1 VHQVSII
8 LGPNLNMLGKR
19 ESQYY
24 GDLTLDQIKK
34 LTESK
39 IQNLPVKIQ
48 WFQSN
53 SESEIVEKIQA
64 CSKSSDSGIVINPG
78 AYTHTSVAIHD
89 ALKTFKGPIVE
100 VHLSN
105 VTSRES
111 FRSPRLTSQA
121 ASIII
126 EGLGKLAFYI
136 GIISLLERIEDG
148 ISNSRS

>member
-1 VHQVSII
+1 
-8 LGPNLNMLGKR
+8 MLGKR
-19 ESQYY
+19 ESHFY
-24 GDLTLDQIKK
+24 GDLTLDQIKAF
-34 LTESK
+34 TEDK
-39 IQNLPVKIQ
+39 IKKLPVKIQ

-53 SESEIVEKIQA
+53 SETEIVEKIHQ
-64 CSKSSDSGIVINPG
+64 STIKNDSGIIINPG
-78 AYTHTSVAIHD
+78 AFTHTSIAIHD
-89 ALKTFKGPIVE
+89 ALKTFKGTVVE
-100 VHLSN
+100 VHLSH

-136 GIISLLERIEDG
+136 GIVSLLERIEDG

>member
-1 VHQVSII
+1 
-8 LGPNLNMLGKR
+8 MR
-19 ESQYY
+19 EAHYY
-24 GDLTLDQIKK
+24 GSQTLAEITKS
-34 LTESK
+34 TESK
-39 IQNLPVKIQ
+39 VANLPVKLD

-53 SESEIVEKIQA
+53 SEQEIVTKIQKCTKEA
-64 CSKSSDSGIVINPG
+64 ISGIVINPG
-78 AYTHTSVAIHD
+78 AFTHTSIAIHD
-89 ALKTFKGPIVE
+89 ALKTFNGAIVE

-126 EGLGKLAFYI
+126 EGLGNKAFYI